1 MMTNC
6 SPPLWKTEL
15 KESKNEA
22 RKQQGWKGR
31 KEEDRKLKGIYIICR
46 GDFSDSGNC

>member
-31 KEEDRKLKGIYIICR
+31 KEERKETQGIYICKE
-46 GDFSDSGNC
+46 DFSDSGNC